1 MNNLSV
7 SLNHSGIGGSLR
19 GNLINHLCYADGL
32 CLIALSSSG
41 MQCLLDICDKYATGH
56 QLTYNATKSFTLCF
70 KPKHIKLGIP
80 DFVLGKLVIPAVDK
94 CKYLGIIISE
104 ANCDGDLKRQMRK
117 YYANA
122 NMLLRKFSYCSPD
135 VKCCMFKSYCATMYC
150 SSMWFDSTVTSMKKL
165 KIAYNNG
172 LRRLLNL
179 PKYNSASEMFVNLN
193 ISSFNELLRKFVFS
207 FKTRI
212 IESDNSL
219 MNGIVTSTISLFSS
233 IWAWWSD
240 ILDTHP

>member
-1 MNNLSV
+1 M
-7 SLNHSGIGGSLR
+7 
-19 GNLINHLCYADGL
+19 
-32 CLIALSSSG
+32 
-41 MQCLLDICDKYATGH
+41 
-56 QLTYNATKSFTLCF
+56 CF
-70 KPKHIKLGIP
+70 KPKHIKIGIP

-150 SSMWFDSTVTSMKKL
+150 SSMWFDSTVTSIKKL

-179 PKYNSASEMFVNLN
+179 PKYNSASEMFVKLNVNLN
-193 ISSFNELLRKFVFS
+193 TPSFNELLRKFVFS

-219 MNGIVTSTISLFSS
+219 VNGIITSTIPLFS
-233 IWAWWSD
+233 
-240 ILDTHP
+240 

>member
-1 MNNLSV
+1 
-7 SLNHSGIGGSLR
+7 
-19 GNLINHLCYADGL
+19 
-32 CLIALSSSG
+32 
-41 MQCLLDICDKYATGH
+41 
-56 QLTYNATKSFTLCF
+56 
-70 KPKHIKLGIP
+70 
-80 DFVLGKLVIPAVDK
+80 
-94 CKYLGIIISE
+94 
-104 ANCDGDLKRQMRK
+104 
-117 YYANA
+117 
-122 NMLLRKFSYCSPD
+122 
-135 VKCCMFKSYCATMYC
+135 MYC
-150 SSMWFDSTVTSMKKL
+150 SSMWFDGTVTSMKKL

-193 ISSFNELLRKFVFS
+193 ISSFNELLQKFVLS

-219 MNGIVTSTISLFSS
+219 VNGIVTSTISLFSS